1 MLSDPKKT
9 KREVICLSSLTGSF
23 TQSMDIKG
31 RMSFPIKL
39 REILGEQ
46 IVVTRGL
53 DGCLFAYASTAFEE
67 MAARIEALPM
77 SKGRELQRFF
87 LSWASE
93 VTADKQGRILIPQN
107 LREFAGLDKEIIV
120 TGVGNRAEI
129 WDKATWEALNDRI
142 DEDRIMDQMEE
153 LNF

>member
-1 MLSDPKKT
+1 M
-9 KREVICLSSLTGSF
+9 SSLTGSF

-46 IVVTRGL
+46 FVVTRGL
-53 DGCLFAYASTAFEE
+53 GGCLFAYSLEDFRE
-67 MAARIEALPM
+67 MTERIKAIPL
-77 SKGRELQRFF
+77 SKGLQLQRFF

-93 VTADKQGRILIPQN
+93 VTADKQGRILVPQN
-107 LREFAGLDKEIIV
+107 LREFAKLDKEIIV
-120 TGVGNRAEI
+120 TGVGDRAEI
-129 WDKATWEALNDRI
+129 WDKAVWDELNSSI
-142 DEDRIMDQMEE
+142 DENSIMAQMEE

>member
-1 MLSDPKKT
+1 MPNL
-9 KREVICLSSLTGSF
+9 RGSF
-23 TQSMDIKG
+23 TQSMDVKG

-46 IVVTRGL
+46 FVVTRGL
-53 DGCLFAYASTAFEE
+53 GGCLFAYSVDDFEE
-67 MAARIEALPM
+67 MAERIRTLPKA
-77 SKGRELQRFF
+77 KGGIEMERYF
-87 LSWASE
+87 LSWASD

-120 TGVGNRAEI
+120 TGVGERAEI
-129 WDKATWEALNDRI
+129 WDKAKWDELNRNI
-142 DEDRIMDQMEE
+142 DENSIMALMEE

>member
-1 MLSDPKKT
+1 MAGLK
-9 KREVICLSSLTGSF
+9 GAF
-23 TQSMDIKG
+23 TQSMDTKG

-46 IVVTRGL
+46 FVVTRGL
-53 DGCLFAYASTAFEE
+53 SGCLFAYSVEDFDE
-67 MAARIEALPM
+67 MSQNIQSLPL
-77 SKGRELQRFF
+77 SKSIGLQRFF

-107 LREFAGLDKEIIV
+107 LREFAKLDKEIIV
-120 TGVGNRAEI
+120 TGVGDRAEI
-129 WDKATWEALNDRI
+129 WDKATWDEFNASI
-142 DEDRIMDQMEE
+142 DEDSIIAQMEE

>member
-1 MLSDPKKT
+1 M
-9 KREVICLSSLTGSF
+9 SSLTGSF

-46 IVVTRGL
+46 FVVTRGL
-53 DGCLFAYASTAFEE
+53 DGCLFAYASDVFDT
-67 MAARIEALPM
+67 MAARINALPM
-77 SKGRELQRFF
+77 SKGRDLQRFF

-107 LREFAGLDKEIIV
+107 LREFAKLDKEIIV
-120 TGVGNRAEI
+120 TGVGDRAEI
-129 WDKATWEALNDRI
+129 WDKTTWDALNSRI
-142 DEDRIMDQMEE
+142 DEDNIMAQMEE